1 MTLHVEVMSFW
12 CWVKTKAHDFIC
24 WTHELYMLSQN
35 KSSWLYMLNSWALD
49 VASSCKS
56 WGLKIQ
62 KNTLFLT
69 NMWENTSKWWFLGV
83 FFSHKTSWDFE
94 HLMRFRAQNLMS
106 FWKAH
111 EFCRLNLMTSIQKP
125 HEFLNSSWD
134 FMFKAHEFYMKSS
147 WVYRELMT

>member
-1 MTLHVEVMSFW
+1 MSFWRKVMSFL
-12 CWVKTKAHDFIC
+12 IR
-24 WTHELYMLSQN
+24 YMLKLMSLYVE
-35 KSSWLYMLNSWALD
+35 SSWLYMLKSWALD

-62 KNTLFLT
+62 KKHSFFLT

-106 FWKAH
+106 F
-111 EFCRLNLMTSIQKP
+111 CRLNLMTFTQKP
-125 HEFLNSSWD
+125 HEFLNSSRD
-134 FMFKAHEFYMKSS
+134 FLSKAQEFCMKSS
-147 WVYRELMT
+147 WVSR